1 MSLTA
6 LAASAAA
13 LHLATAGW
21 SETENNHP
29 LSLAEAVLIAEQS
42 EDPSIARWQAQAGSL
57 EHAGEAAD
65 TLPDPVVRVGIANL
79 PLRDLD
85 HNREAMTQTQI
96 GVRQAM
102 PRGTTRDLQRARQFA
117 RAEGARAMG
126 DLERRLIIRAVRVAW
141 LEAYYWERAG
151 ELTRARREEIR
162 QLSEVATALFAS
174 GGGNSHDVIR
184 VDLETALL
192 DARLIE
198 IERQSGTARAQL
210 ARYIGAGPGDRA
222 LLQNLPQLPVLP
234 AAHAAVEVLSLHP
247 AVVSRNARI
256 EASQRDIDLALDEY
270 RPRWSLDAGYGV
282 RDSRSDVASVG
293 VSVQMPIFSRRRQ
306 DEGVAS
312 ARDARSAEELARQA
326 LLLDLRRELDENWIR
341 YERLS
346 ETAQAYE
353 TDVLGRARETANA
366 VLAAYENEQADFAE
380 LVRSELALL
389 DIELTLIRTRVDALQ
404 AQSRILFLTGDV
416 Q

>member
-6 LAASAAA
+6 LAATAAA

-21 SETENNHP
+21 SETENDLP
-29 LSLAEAVLIAEQS
+29 LSLAEAVLISGQD
-42 EDPSIARWQAQAGSL
+42 EDPSIASWQARAGSL

-65 TLPDPVVRVGIANL
+65 TLPDPTVRVGIANL
-79 PLRDLD
+79 PLSDLD

-96 GVRQAM
+96 GVRQAI
-102 PRGTTRDLQRARQFA
+102 PRSTTRNLHRARQFA
-117 RAEGARAMG
+117 RADGARAMG
-126 DLERRLIIRAVRVAW
+126 ALQRRSITRAVRLAW
-141 LEAYYWERAG
+141 LEAYYWQRAS

-174 GGGNSHDVIR
+174 GGGNSHDVMR

-198 IERQSGTARAQL
+198 IDRQAGTARAQL
-210 ARYIGAGPGDRA
+210 ARYVGAGHADRA
-222 LLQNLPQLPVLP
+222 LLQNLPQLPVLTSP
-234 AAHAAVEVLSLHP
+234 SGAVEALALHP
-247 AVVSRNARI
+247 AVASRNARI
-256 EASQRDIDLALDEY
+256 TVSQREIDLAMDEY
-270 RPRWSLDAGYGV
+270 RPRWSVDAGYGL

-306 DEGVAS
+306 DAGVAS
-312 ARDARSAEELARQA
+312 ARDARSAEELERRA
-326 LLLDLRRELDENWIR
+326 LLLDLRHELDENWVR
-341 YERLS
+341 YERLT
-346 ETAQAYE
+346 ETARAYE
-353 TDVLGRARETANA
+353 TDVLGRARETSNA

-389 DIELTLIRTRVDALQ
+389 DIELMLIRTRVDALQ